1 MSVNALNEKHEKTYT
16 RKVSQVGNSLSF
28 NIPKDLAKQLHVSK
42 GDELHIHYD
51 EKEDGIIVK
60 KANRVPDGVR
70 PEMLKAMNR
79 ATSKYDQALRN
90 LKDR

>member
-1 MSVNALNEKHEKTYT
+1 MSVKEMKKKNYT

-28 NIPKDLAKQLHVSK
+28 NLPKELTDLLEITK
-42 GDELHIHYD
+42 GEELQITYN
-51 EKEDGIIVK
+51 EEEGGIVVK
-60 KANRVPDGVR
+60 KANRVPEGIR

-79 ATSKYDQALRN
+79 AVGKYDQALRN

>member
-1 MSVNALNEKHEKTYT
+1 MGVKEMKKKNYT

-28 NIPKDLAKQLHVSK
+28 NLPKELTDLLEITK
-42 GDELHIHYD
+42 GEELQITYN
-51 EKEDGIIVK
+51 EEEGGIVVK
-60 KANRVPDGVR
+60 KANRVPEGIR

-79 ATSKYDQALRN
+79 AVGKYDQALRN

>member
-1 MSVNALNEKHEKTYT
+1 MSVNTLDKNHEKTYT

-28 NIPKDLAKQLHVSK
+28 NIPKDLVDLLNITK
-42 GDELHIHYD
+42 GEELQITYNQ
-51 EKEDGIIVK
+51 EEGGIMVK
-60 KANRVPDGVR
+60 KANRVPEGIR

-79 ATSKYDQALRN
+79 AVGKYDEALRN

>member
-1 MSVNALNEKHEKTYT
+1 MSVKKIDKKNYT

-28 NIPKDLAKQLHVSK
+28 NLPKELTDLLEITK
-42 GDELHIHYD
+42 GEELQITYNEDEGEIV
-51 EKEDGIIVK
+51 VK
-60 KANRVPDGVR
+60 KTNWVPEGIR

-79 ATSKYDQALRN
+79 AVGKYDQALRN